1 MKTIIRNFLS
11 ALRRFKM
18 AMLLNILGLSVAFA
32 AFIIIMM
39 QLDYD
44 HNFDKFHPDYDKIF
58 RIELINKNEVQA
70 IFNRP
75 MSELIFAS
83 SPHIIAG
90 TLSSPWGTKTFFKI
104 EENGIQHSY
113 EENMVMTSPE
123 YMDVFTFDF
132 VEGTKDVLKEPG
144 HVAIPLSLSRKFF
157 GNQSAVGK
165 QMIGRDATSTIG
177 AVFAISLPIR

>member
-18 AMLLNILGLSVAFA
+18 ATLLNILGLSVAFA
-32 AFIIIMM
+32 AFMVIMM

-44 HNFDKFHPDYDKIF
+44 RNFDKFHPDYDKIF
-58 RIELINKNEVQA
+58 RIEFVNKNDVQA
-70 IFNRP
+70 IINRP
-75 MSELIFAS
+75 MSELFFAS

-90 TLSSPWGTKTFFKI
+90 TLSSPWGGKTFFNI
-104 EENGIQHSY
+104 EENGAKHSY
-113 EENMVMTSPE
+113 EESMIMTSPE

-144 HVAIPLSLSRKFF
+144 HVVIPLSLSRKLF
-157 GNQSAVGK
+157 GKQSAVGK
-165 QMIGRDATSTIG
+165 
-177 AVFAISLPIR
+177 